1 MTPLYLA
8 VGTDD
13 AAYFG
18 FGSNGTGS
26 QLYRYHGGTTVHT
39 APAAP
44 PDGTS
49 AGGGVYG
56 IEVTPSNEVFWLS
69 AYFTDEFSLAVDVE
83 CGGAGGTA
91 RICEPTVDQPTTM
104 IVDPSG
110 TFWVGGTSFSGG
122 GEVRTSNN
130 ASAFFNTQ
138 SVMQL
143 LNGPGPAVWSV
154 LADYTQNPTQY
165 IIAQLAVSGSN
176 VNIVRS
182 YPIPA
187 GEAISS
193 MTVGG
198 DGNFWFTDNQRNAIG
213 RMTPGGAL
221 TEFPLPSPNA
231 LGPPWYGQWQIATAC
246 DGSVWFSEP
255 GPNKVGRM
263 DVNARLSEVPL
274 PTAGATP
281 AAVATVPG
289 LHKCVS
295 PEVWVAEQQVDALA
309 AISY

>member
-1 MTPLYLA
+1 MSPLYLA
-8 VGTDD
+8 VGTDN

-26 QLYRYHGGTTVHT
+26 VLYRYHGGTTVQT
-39 APAAP
+39 APAPP
-44 PDGTS
+44 PDGAG

-56 IEVTPSNEVFWLS
+56 IDVTASDQVFWLS
-69 AYFTDEFSLAVDVE
+69 AYFSGDFSLEVDVE

-110 TFWVGGTSFSGG
+110 TFWIGGISFSGG
-122 GEVRTSNN
+122 GQVRTSNN
-130 ASAFFNTQ
+130 ASVEFNTQ

-165 IIAQLAVSGSN
+165 IIAQLAISGSSIN
-176 VNIVRS
+176 VVRS
-182 YPIPA
+182 YPLPA
-187 GEAISS
+187 GDAIAS

-198 DGNFWFTDNQRNAIG
+198 DGNFWFTDNQQNAIG
-213 RMTPGGAL
+213 RMTASGAL
-221 TEFPLPSPNA
+221 KEYPLPSANA

-246 DGSVWFSEP
+246 DGAVWFSEP

-263 DVNARLSEVPL
+263 DSSATLTEVAL
-274 PTAGATP
+274 PTAGASP
-281 AAVATVPG
+281 GAVATAPG
-289 LHKCVS
+289 IHKCAN
-295 PEVWVAEQQVDALA
+295 PQVWVAEQQADALA